1 MVPAE
6 EKLGRV
12 GNVSAAVLKVVL
24 QNLSKTNEKRQTSF
38 DLSFILLK
46 NGKKTFF
53 SNVIEVQLTKLYK
66 FKVYDMVM

>member
-46 NGKKTFF
+46 N
-53 SNVIEVQLTKLYK
+53 
-66 FKVYDMVM
+66 

>member
-24 QNLSKTNEKRQTSF
+24 QSFGKTNEKRQTSF

-46 NGKKTFF
+46 N
-53 SNVIEVQLTKLYK
+53 
-66 FKVYDMVM
+66 

>member
-66 FKVYDMVM
+66 FKMYDMVM